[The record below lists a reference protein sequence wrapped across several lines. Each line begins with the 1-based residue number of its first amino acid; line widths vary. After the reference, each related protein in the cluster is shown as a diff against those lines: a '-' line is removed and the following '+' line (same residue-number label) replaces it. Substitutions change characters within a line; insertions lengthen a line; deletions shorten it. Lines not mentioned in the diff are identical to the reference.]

1 MALRDDVYSFIKSNY
16 KPDEPIF
23 LSELNI
29 PGIKEG
35 SVRQQMMKL
44 TEEGKIKR
52 YIPGVYFIPT
62 SSKLFS
68 SSTLSIDEVIEKK
81 YMLDGD
87 SRCGYETGIYF
98 ANLLGLTTQ
107 VPAIY
112 NIYTNKATT
121 DYRETQVSGVR
132 VILRRPHC
140 EITNENAT
148 ILQFLDLLKEVVRIS
163 EVEGNELT
171 NRLIWYMNLQ
181 NITVESMKP
190 YLPYYPK
197 SIYQNMFEVGI
208 SNGVFAQQ

>member
-29 PGIKEG
+29 PGIQAG
-35 SVRQQMMKL
+35 SVRQQMVKL
-44 TEEGKIKR
+44 TKAGKIR
-52 YIPGVYFIPT
+52 RFDLGIYYIPSESIYNLGD
-62 SSKLFS
+62 S
-68 SSTLSIDEVIEKK
+68 LSLDDVIEKR
-81 YMLDGD
+81 YMLDGTK
-87 SRCGYETGIYF
+87 RCGYETGIYF

-112 NIYTNKATT
+112 NIYTNKAST

-132 VILRRPHC
+132 VILRKPHC
-140 EITNENAT
+140 EITNENAI

-163 EVEGNELT
+163 EVEGKELT
-171 NRLIWYMNLQ
+171 DRLTWYMNLQ
-181 NITVESMKP
+181 NITIESIKP

-208 SNGVFAQQ
+208 FNGVSTQ